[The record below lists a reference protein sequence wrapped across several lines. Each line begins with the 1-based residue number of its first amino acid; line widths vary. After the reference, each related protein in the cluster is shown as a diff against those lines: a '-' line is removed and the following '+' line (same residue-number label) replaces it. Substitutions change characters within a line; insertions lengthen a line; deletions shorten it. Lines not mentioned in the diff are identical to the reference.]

1 MKNLEFIKQIKDMK
15 SPREICIENNIDYT
29 NLIKGRLKEEKE
41 ELVASFLKKQ
51 IIEMYDLILF
61 DKIFEEIEQKN
72 GEKTDIL

>member
-1 MKNLEFIKQIKDMK
+1 MKDLEFIRQIKDMK

-41 ELVASFLKKQ
+41 KLVANLLKKQ

-61 DKIFEEIEQKN
+61 DKIFEEYDQN